1 MTTTLADVAAY
12 LPERT
17 VAVEELGP
25 ELGLTPTQVRVLRRF
40 NGLGDVRR
48 QRPGETLV
56 DLLEGAARALPA
68 LRGREHLVRYVIHA
82 RGVPVVA
89 PYPVNPVHELCA
101 RLGLAGATAFTV
113 THHACVSGLLAID
126 IAGRLIARHPDPGAL
141 VLVVAGEQVFTLDQR
156 LAPDH
161 RVFGE
166 GAGACLVAAGGPGD
180 AVLSFASAQRSDLD
194 HYAEDGF
201 GAMDRFAAEY
211 TELLGEVILAAVK
224 HADLSLDDIAL
235 VLPHNVN
242 VVSWRRV
249 CRRLGLPVD
258 RVLLDNVPLVGHT
271 PSADTFINHASA
283 VALGRLAPGDRYL
296 TAGAGFGAIF
306 SAMVLEHRVAG
317 TTAEEPSAFAQHG
330 SGNMVAPEITDFRRR
345 VVDTLGVLLGRLLG
359 ANLPAVSEETRLFDE
374 LGLSSS
380 KTLELLLAL
389 EDELDIQVDIEEIDR
404 RDLASVG
411 SLSDFVVANADG
423 A

>member
-1 MTTTLADVAAY
+1 MTVLADVAAF

-17 VAVEELGP
+17 VPVEEMGP
-25 ELGLTPTQVRVLRRF
+25 ELGLSPTQVRVLRRF
-40 NGLGDVRR
+40 NGLGEVRR
-48 QRPGETLV
+48 QRPGETLA
-56 DLLEGAARALPA
+56 DLLEGAARALPS

-82 RGVPVVA
+82 RGVPVVV
-89 PYPVNPVHELCA
+89 PYPVNPVHELRE
-101 RLGLAGATAFTV
+101 RLGLTGATAFTV

-126 IAGRLIARHPDPGAL
+126 IAGRLVARHPDPGAL
-141 VLVVAGEQVFTLDQR
+141 VLVVAGEQVFTLDER
-156 LAPDH
+156 LTPDH

-166 GAGACLVAAGGPGD
+166 GAGACLVSAGGPGD
-180 AVLSFASAQRSDLD
+180 VVLSFASGQRSDLD
-194 HYAEDGF
+194 HYSEDGTA
-201 GAMDRFAAEY
+201 AMDRFAQEY

-224 HADLSLDDIAL
+224 QADLSLDDIAL

-249 CRRLGLPVD
+249 CRRVGLPVD

-296 TAGAGFGAIF
+296 TAGAGFGAVF
-306 SAMVLEHRVAG
+306 SAMVLEHA
-317 TTAEEPSAFAQHG
+317 ASPQHG
-330 SGNMVAPEITDFRRR
+330 SGNMTATETTDLRTR
-345 VVDTLGVLLGRLLG
+345 VVDTLGVLLGRSHGTDL
-359 ANLPAVSEETRLFDE
+359 AVNEETRLFDE

-389 EDELDIQVDIEEIDR
+389 EDELDLAVDIEDIDR
-404 RDLASVG
+404 RDLVSVG
-411 SLSDFVVANADG
+411 SLADFVVANADG
-423 A
+423 V

>member
-1 MTTTLADVAAY
+1 
-12 LPERT
+12 
-17 VAVEELGP
+17 
-25 ELGLTPTQVRVLRRF
+25 VRVLRRF
-40 NGLGDVRR
+40 NGLGEVRR
-48 QRPGETLV
+48 QRQGETLV
-56 DLLEGAARALPA
+56 DLLEAAARALPS

-89 PYPVNPVHELCA
+89 PYPVNPVHELRT
-101 RLGLAGATAFTV
+101 RLGLRCASAFTV

-126 IAGRLIARHPDPGAL
+126 IAGRLVARHPDPGAL
-141 VLVVAGEQVFTLDQR
+141 VLVVAGEQVFTQDER
-156 LAPDH
+156 LTPEH

-166 GAGACLVAAGGPGD
+166 GAGACLVSAGGPGD
-180 AVLSFASAQRSDLD
+180 AVLSYVSGQRSDLD
-194 HYAEDGF
+194 HYSEHGTA
-201 GAMDRFAAEY
+201 AMDRFAQEY
-211 TELLGEVILAAVK
+211 TELLAEVLLAAVK
-224 HADLSLDDIAL
+224 QADLSLDDIAL

-249 CRRLGLPVD
+249 CRRVGLPVD
-258 RVLLDNVPLVGHT
+258 RVLLDNVALAGHT

-296 TAGAGFGAIF
+296 TAGAGFGAVF

-317 TTAEEPSAFAQHG
+317 DATSPHHR
-330 SGNMVAPEITDFRRR
+330 SGNMAAIEITDLRGR

-359 ANLPAVSEETRLFDE
+359 AELAVSEETRLFDE

-389 EDELDIQVDIEEIDR
+389 EDELDLQVDIEDIDR
-404 RDLASVG
+404 RDLVSVG
-411 SLSDFVVANADG
+411 SLSDFVVANVDG